1 MADQLYGVE
10 DDEPLPKGHDNLFLW
25 TVFILLLIGI
35 AFACWLGSFYVFGHP
50 EQPRA
55 YKILKKLG
63 KIEPPRRF
71 EDIAAPPGEFLSAQ
85 KLFER
90 YTKFSR
96 LELERENAEL
106 LRNYINNYRETKK
119 LVPYVRG
126 KFDILD
132 SYELQ
137 KTDFVASGV
146 VALAQSIDFPQVVIE
161 HIFPAPASN
170 VGVVRKLLQTGF
182 PFPLERT
189 RDLSAV
195 IHVEKV
201 YEGRLQ
207 LTVVPLL
214 YGSYALKGGVG
225 TFSLEP
231 PPDLNVAGGLPIVNK
246 QTLQDGLK
254 RFAEYRRRNPAPVAS
269 AEPNAATTPAPNSPE
284 LVRLDALPEGTKPP
298 LTGALP
304 AMPVATPIP
313 AGPRIAGGQS
323 LRTSPP
329 LALNNPTPRP
339 ATVPSTTLTLPPPAS
354 ATPPPAIPT
363 VPPPVTLPEATP
375 LPRTSPQGVPL
386 TPFIAS
392 NPAPG
397 SRTLPGATWR
407 TYAPGQAPRARTVT
421 PGEAGA
427 LADRGDLGEKLY
439 LRGRFVVT
447 AAGENKAVLRP
458 QAGGD
463 DPGVPLPAA
472 TRVIVE
478 YPGGSLPPTEG
489 ATFARDDSRPLE
501 IRDVR
506 RGADGQI
513 NIYAREITQP

>member
-10 DDEPLPKGHDNLFLW
+10 DDEALPKGRDNLFIW
-25 TVFILLLIGI
+25 TVFILLLIGV

-55 YKILKKLG
+55 YKLLKKLG
-63 KIEPPRRF
+63 KIDPPRRF

-85 KLFER
+85 RLFER

-119 LVPYVRG
+119 LVTYMRG

-137 KTDFVASGV
+137 KTDFFGSGV
-146 VALAQSIDFPQVVIE
+146 VALAQAIDFPQVVVE
-161 HIFPAPASN
+161 HVFPSPPAT
-170 VGVVRKLLQTGF
+170 VGVVRKSLQTGF
-182 PFPLERT
+182 PLTIERT

-201 YEGRLQ
+201 YDGRLQ

-231 PPDLNVAGGLPIVNK
+231 PTDLNVAGGLPIVNK
-246 QTLQDGLK
+246 QTLQDAMK
-254 RFAEYRRRNPAPVAS
+254 RFADYRRRNPAPLAS
-269 AEPNAATTPAPNSPE
+269 ADANPSTPATPSSPE
-284 LVRLDALPEGTKPP
+284 LVRLDALPEGTKAPA
-298 LTGALP
+298 TGALP
-304 AMPVATPIP
+304 EMPVATPIP
-313 AGPRIAGGQS
+313 AGPRALSGAQRG
-323 LRTSPP
+323 SPP
-329 LALNNPTPRP
+329 LAMNSTPR
-339 ATVPSTTLTLPPPAS
+339 
-354 ATPPPAIPT
+354 T
-363 VPPPVTLPEATP
+363 VPPPATIVPPGGTVPPTTTLSQPPQPPTTIPQATP
-375 LPRTSPQGVPL
+375 LPRVSPQGVPL

-397 SRTLPGATWR
+397 SRNLPGATWR
-407 TYAPGQAPRARTVT
+407 TYAPGQAPRARTLT

-447 AAGENKAVLRP
+447 AAGENRAVLRP
-458 QAGGD
+458 QSAGD
-463 DPGVPLPAA
+463 EPGTPLPAA

-478 YPGGSLPPTEG
+478 YPGGAVPPNEG
-489 ATFARDDSRPLE
+489 TTFARDDTRPLE

-513 NIYAREITQP
+513 NIYTREITQP

>member
-1 MADQLYGVE
+1 
-10 DDEPLPKGHDNLFLW
+10 
-25 TVFILLLIGI
+25 
-35 AFACWLGSFYVFGHP
+35 
-50 EQPRA
+50 
-55 YKILKKLG
+55 
-63 KIEPPRRF
+63 
-71 EDIAAPPGEFLSAQ
+71 
-85 KLFER
+85 
-90 YTKFSR
+90 
-96 LELERENAEL
+96 L

-137 KTDFVASGV
+137 KTDFFGSGV

-161 HIFPAPASN
+161 HVFTAPAAG
-170 VGVVRKLLQTGF
+170 VGRVRKLLQTGF
-182 PFPLERT
+182 PLPLERT

-231 PPDLNVAGGLPIVNK
+231 PADLNVAGGLPIVNK
-246 QTLQDGLK
+246 QTLQDAMK
-254 RFAEYRRRNPAPVAS
+254 RFAEFRRRNPAPVAS
-269 AEPNAATTPAPNSPE
+269 TDANAPAPATANAPE

-298 LTGALP
+298 PTGALP
-304 AMPVATPIP
+304 EMPVATPIP
-313 AGPRIAGGQS
+313 AGPRATAGATS
-323 LRTSPP
+323 RSSPP
-329 LALNNPTPRP
+329 LVLNTTPRP
-339 ATVPSTTLTLPPPAS
+339 VPVSPPSTTLPPPVSSQS
-354 ATPPPAIPT
+354 APPTTPPVA
-363 VPPPVTLPEATP
+363 VAPPVTLPPATAQPTP
-375 LPRTSPQGVPL
+375 LPRVSPQGVPL

-407 TYAPGQAPRARTVT
+407 TYAPGQAPRARTLT

-447 AAGENKAVLRP
+447 AAGENRAVLRP
-458 QAGGD
+458 QSGGD
-463 DPGVPLPAA
+463 DPGTPLPAA
-472 TRVIVE
+472 TRIIVE
-478 YPGGSLPPTEG
+478 YPGGAVPPNEG
-489 ATFARDDSRPLE
+489 STFARDDSRPLE

-513 NIYAREITQP
+513 NIYTREITQP